1 MEKLDEILELLRTA
15 TPMLQ
20 EFIAWKQQE
29 AEKEKAYQQE
39 QTESQKEFAAWLK
52 QKQAEEA
59 QQQKATE
66 ELKKD
71 FYGGE
76 RWQKEHLFPKTY

>member
-1 MEKLDEILELLRTA
+1 MEKLDEILDLLRKA

-20 EFIAWKQQE
+20 EFMDWKVQE

-39 QTESQKEFAAWLK
+39 QTESQKEFAKWLK
-52 QKQAEEA
+52 QRQVEEA
-59 QQQKATE
+59 QQQADAE
-66 ELKKD
+66 ELKKN

-76 RWQKEHLFPKTY
+76 RWQKEHLFPKPY

>member
-1 MEKLDEILELLRTA
+1 MEKLDEVLDLLRKA

-20 EFIAWKQQE
+20 EFMDWKMQE

-76 RWQKEHLFPKTY
+76 RWQKDHLFPKPY